1 MRNLKPIERVP
12 GLDYDVLDELLGYRL
27 RRAQVA
33 MFIAFHEAT
42 KGLNITPPRFT
53 ALVVIGANPGIR
65 QTVLGNVLGIARSG
79 AMLLTDWFEDR
90 GLVERRPCLGTAP
103 HAQGRA
109 ARRAHEAPRARPRP
123 AEGEFPHEDRA
134 AGAAAP
140 ARQAHQWKRL
150 GRWRVRSAQSAS
162 APCRRTPRAGPT
174 ARSCCAPR
182 RSSAPIRRRSPRS
195 WTIGRR
201 GRPSGFCS
209 RSG

>member
-42 KGLNITPPRFT
+42 KGMNITPPRFS

-90 GLVERRPCLGTAP
+90 GLVERRHLPSD
-103 HAQGRA
+103 GRA
-109 ARRAHEAPRARPRP
+109 WGLHLTRKGQDLVERMKRKVVELDLKKTKPPAKDERRELL
-123 AEGEFPHEDRA
+123 
-134 AGAAAP
+134 
-140 ARQAHQWKRL
+140 RL
-150 GRWRVRSAQSAS
+150 LEKLTR
-162 APCRRTPRAGPT
+162 
-174 ARSCCAPR
+174 
-182 RSSAPIRRRSPRS
+182 
-195 WTIGRR
+195 
-201 GRPSGFCS
+201 
-209 RSG
+209 